1 MEYIY
6 FINCR
11 FKEAQHRN
19 QKAILYLLIRNYVN
33 GRELLS
39 LIENICRS
47 QYLVLL
53 NRRLDFLLEIELYFN
68 ILFLKVRRAGT
79 PPVSDRPKE
88 AKPRNP
94 LRFSLLFRLKSARFP
109 HMLSPYNVQTH
120 RYINF

>member
-19 QKAILYLLIRNYVN
+19 QKTILYLLIRNYVN

-68 ILFLKVRRAGT
+68 IL
-79 PPVSDRPKE
+79 S
-88 AKPRNP
+88 
-94 LRFSLLFRLKSARFP
+94 SKSAGRNASCF
-109 HMLSPYNVQTH
+109 
-120 RYINF
+120 